1 MIMKEE
7 YKILIIDDEEEIL
20 LALKKNLILE
30 GYNVETCNDSVQA
43 LEMIKNNKFHIVITD
58 IVMPNMNGIDL
69 LKAAKSYDALTQV
82 IMMTGYSTMEMTIQS
97 LEFGANDYI
106 LKPFKSIE
114 YIIEIIDYSIQ
125 KLERWRESIRGLVAK

>member
-1 MIMKEE
+1 M
-7 YKILIIDDEEEIL
+7 
-20 LALKKNLILE
+20 
-30 GYNVETCNDSVQA
+30 ETCNDSVKA

-82 IMMTGYSTMEMTIQS
+82 IMMTGYSTMEITIQS

>member
-1 MIMKEE
+1 MKEE

-20 LALKKNLILE
+20 LSLKKNLILE
-30 GYNVETCNDSVQA
+30 GYNVETCNDSMEA

-69 LKAAKSYDALTQV
+69 LKATKAYDALTQV
-82 IMMTGYSTMEMTIQS
+82 IMMTGYSTMEITIQS

>member
-1 MIMKEE
+1 MKKE

-20 LALKKNLILE
+20 LSLKKNLVLE
-30 GYNVETCNDSVQA
+30 GYNVETCNDSAEA

-82 IMMTGYSTMEMTIQS
+82 IMMTGYSTMEITIQS

-125 KLERWRESIRGLVAK
+125 KLERWRESIRGLVSK

>member
-1 MIMKEE
+1 MKKE

-20 LALKKNLILE
+20 LSLKKNLILE
-30 GYNVETCNDSVQA
+30 GYNVETCNDSVKA

-82 IMMTGYSTMEMTIQS
+82 IMMTGYSTMEITIQS

>member
-1 MIMKEE
+1 MKEE
-7 YKILIIDDEEEIL
+7 YKILIIDDEDEIL
-20 LALKKNLILE
+20 LSLKKNLILE
-30 GYNVETCNDSVQA
+30 GYNVETCNDSEEA

-69 LKAAKSYDALTQV
+69 LKAAKAYDALTQV
-82 IMMTGYSTMEMTIQS
+82 IMMTGYSTMEITIQS

-125 KLERWRESIRGLVAK
+125 KLERWRESIRGLVSK

>member
-1 MIMKEE
+1 MKKE

-20 LALKKNLILE
+20 LSLKKNLILE
-30 GYNVETCNDSVQA
+30 GYNVETCNDSVEA
-43 LEMIKNNKFHIVITD
+43 LEMIKNNKLHIVITD

-69 LKAAKSYDALTQV
+69 LKAAKAYDALTQV
-82 IMMTGYSTMEMTIQS
+82 IMMTGYSTMEITIQS

-125 KLERWRESIRGLVAK
+125 KLERWRESIRGLVSK

>member
-1 MIMKEE
+1 MKKE

-20 LALKKNLILE
+20 LSLKKNLVLE
-30 GYNVETCNDSVQA
+30 GYNVETCNDSVEA

-82 IMMTGYSTMEMTIQS
+82 IMMTGYSTMEITIQS

-125 KLERWRESIRGLVAK
+125 KLERWRESIRGLVSK

>member
-1 MIMKEE
+1 MKKE

-20 LALKKNLILE
+20 LSLKKNLILE
-30 GYNVETCNDSVQA
+30 GYNVETCNDSVEA

-69 LKAAKSYDALTQV
+69 LKAAKAYDALTQV
-82 IMMTGYSTMEMTIQS
+82 IMMTGYSTMEITIQS

-125 KLERWRESIRGLVAK
+125 KLERWRESIRGLVSK

>member
-20 LALKKNLILE
+20 LSLKKNLILE
-30 GYNVETCNDSVQA
+30 GYNVETCNDSVKA

-69 LKAAKSYDALTQV
+69 LKAAKAYDALTQV
-82 IMMTGYSTMEMTIQS
+82 IMMTGYSTMEITIQS

-125 KLERWRESIRGLVAK
+125 KLERWRESIRGIVAK

>member
-30 GYNVETCNDSVQA
+30 GYNVETCNDSQEA

-69 LKAAKSYDALTQV
+69 LKAAKAYDALTQV
-82 IMMTGYSTMEMTIQS
+82 IMMTGYSTMEITIQS